1 MDDLEKERREG
12 SSWDYLADVL
22 PKKEEIGNKYQIP
35 GWGLGA
41 TLFSFAA
48 KAVIDELG
56 PEKGEALLKKAI
68 EEFGRAR
75 GRRIAAIVKGLGKPL
90 TLKNWFIYN
99 DMDPRNTNPQPID
112 IVDGDYLMKTGECV
126 LWNTAREFGLS
137 DFSQFFCKYN
147 DYAVLEGYN
156 PDIKLI
162 KAYRYQTGKDH
173 CVFRYIMKESNKQ

>member
-1 MDDLEKERREG
+1 MDELEREKKEG
-12 SSWDYLADVL
+12 LSWDYLADV
-22 PKKEEIGNKYQIP
+22 PAKKDEIGDKYQIP

-75 GRRIAAIVKGLGKPL
+75 GRRIAGIVKGLGKPL
-90 TLKNWFIYN
+90 TFKNYLIYS
-99 DMDPRNTNPQPID
+99 DVDPRNTHPQPVD
-112 IVDGDYLMKTGECV
+112 IVNGDFIMKTGECV
-126 LWNTAREFGLS
+126 LWNTAGEFGLR
-137 DFSQFFCKYN
+137 DFSSFFCKYF
-147 DYAVLEGYN
+147 DDGVLDGYN
-156 PDIKLI
+156 QDIKLT

-173 CVFRYIMKESNKQ
+173 CVFRWIMKESNKQ

>member
-1 MDDLEKERREG
+1 MDELEREKKEGLSRA
-12 SSWDYLADVL
+12 YLADVL
-22 PKKEEIGNKYQIP
+22 PKKQEIGSKYQIP

-75 GRRIAAIVKGLGKPL
+75 GRRIAGIVKGLGKPL
-90 TLKNWFIYN
+90 TLKNWFIYG
-99 DMDPRNTNPQPID
+99 DMDPRNSNPQPID

-147 DYAVLEGYN
+147 DYAVLDGYN

-162 KAYRYQTGKDH
+162 KDYRYQTGKDH
-173 CVFRYIMKESNKQ
+173 CVFRFIMKESNKQ